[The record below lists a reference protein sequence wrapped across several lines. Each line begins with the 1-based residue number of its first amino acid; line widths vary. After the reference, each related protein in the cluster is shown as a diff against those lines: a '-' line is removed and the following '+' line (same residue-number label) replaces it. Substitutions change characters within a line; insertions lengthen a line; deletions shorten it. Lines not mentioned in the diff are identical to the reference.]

1 MAPQAVSL
9 QMYNIIGSLSSIE
22 CFFFSHTVIHKLS
35 VTSGEGSPPPTCLLT
50 SWLIYLDQ
58 AKAQMCL
65 VKRQLRVNHDFK
77 GNPRPLPNC
86 GNLREEWQQ
95 DVPTA
100 HTHHMFPMKFL
111 LGCWAYHCCRCLRAS
126 TSDSNA
132 CRYAS

>member
-1 MAPQAVSL
+1 MAPTLAIYVS
-9 QMYNIIGSLSSIE
+9 
-22 CFFFSHTVIHKLS
+22 
-35 VTSGEGSPPPTCLLT
+35 T

-77 GNPRPLPNC
+77 GTSDRSQTEKTSERC
-86 GNLREEWQQ
+86 GTEKSLLH
-95 DVPTA
+95 THA

-111 LGCWAYHCCRCLRAS
+111 LDCWAYHCCRCLRAS
-126 TSDSNA
+126 TSNSSA